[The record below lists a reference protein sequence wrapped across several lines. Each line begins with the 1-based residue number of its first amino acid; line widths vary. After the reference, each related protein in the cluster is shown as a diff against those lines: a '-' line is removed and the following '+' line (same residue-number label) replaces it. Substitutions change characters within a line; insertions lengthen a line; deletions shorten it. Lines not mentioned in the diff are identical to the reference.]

1 MDARLAPP
9 EQHEAATLQHDTPQV
24 EVSHGVQIG
33 QELQVPDPMVLLEE
47 SQQVVVQPPAAGEL
61 SHINALSA
69 LVGSLSS
76 LVQSLSGM
84 SIPAVAS
91 NISALPPASSITV
104 PPVVL
109 HNTQGIQNA
118 SFIPESLTPA
128 APVRASV
135 PEICMKDA
143 MPCEVSPLGFHLSLA
158 VKEKIRKGEFID
170 ILSLLPLHKDFMVR
184 TDRRGDEEDRRRP
197 IPQSFNNWLQAFCI
211 YAGVL
216 AEKHPGLCGGL
227 FQHVDHILEAYKNFG
242 GLGWF
247 YYDES
252 FRQKLSIHP
261 MLSWGMKDVELWL
274 NLIPAQ
280 KQLAS
285 KPQLMLHIQ
294 HLGKAAVLPLMVGNP
309 VGMLHA
315 NIGMMRERI
324 RRQNVLRNKGLREPA
339 KHKKIFFLRACTPV
353 RLERMRPWL
362 DKYPDREKACFLL
375 EGFANGFPLPSFWGE
390 GCKVVGNLKS
400 VELFPQVV
408 RDKLLKELAEGR
420 IEGPFVYPPYRNFRI
435 SSLGVVPKREPNE
448 FRIIHHL
455 R

>member
-128 APVRASV
+128 APVRAPV

-285 KPQLMLHIQ
+285 KPPTVNASHTAFRKGCCFAFNGGQSRWNASCKYRHDAGA
-294 HLGKAAVLPLMVGNP
+294 HPAAKRFKKQGTA
-309 VGMLHA
+309 GASQAQKDIFSKSLHA
-315 NIGMMRERI
+315 CEAGKNAPLAGQIP
-324 RRQNVLRNKGLREPA
+324 RQ
-339 KHKKIFFLRACTPV
+339 
-353 RLERMRPWL
+353 
-362 DKYPDREKACFLL
+362 
-375 EGFANGFPLPSFWGE
+375 GE
-390 GCKVVGNLKS
+390 S
-400 VELFPQVV
+400 VFSP
-408 RDKLLKELAEGR
+408 
-420 IEGPFVYPPYRNFRI
+420 
-435 SSLGVVPKREPNE
+435 
-448 FRIIHHL
+448 
-455 R
+455 